1 MINARDREMSAG
13 ISVTTSVRSFEY
25 VLEFIRCRLLP
36 ARRATA
42 TATATA
48 VPAGAPMPAAG
59 AAL

>member
-1 MINARDREMSAG
+1 MSAG

-42 TATATA
+42 TATA
-48 VPAGAPMPAAG
+48 VPAGAPVPAAG